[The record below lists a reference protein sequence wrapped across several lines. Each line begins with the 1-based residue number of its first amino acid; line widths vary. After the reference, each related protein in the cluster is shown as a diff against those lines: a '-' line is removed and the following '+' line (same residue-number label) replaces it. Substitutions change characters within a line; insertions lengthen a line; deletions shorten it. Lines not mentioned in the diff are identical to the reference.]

1 MPKITPLP
9 LTRGVTT
16 PSLPKIEVNQTGI
29 DWLQWSMEWPHEIS
43 SWPDDPKESAKI
55 IRMAMPPCEQ
65 LIVLGEVIAPFPGYS
80 NGTTA
85 THARIFWHTTRRD
98 QHIGVVMTGDDLRG
112 LIGIAFPQ
120 RALLDWVVTNCRTIT
135 RMDLAVDIKGHD
147 LDPSTLILAYRG
159 GWLRTIAQNVKE
171 LTSHIRIDDRT
182 LTGKSVYFGS
192 RMSDRQLRVYD
203 KGAQMGVSEG
213 EWLRIE
219 IQLRHDRANNVAKLC
234 LTDGIGP
241 TTQAAIRAYVHCP
254 GCSWWDQA
262 TSGATVE
269 FDPIG
274 RKDTNTEK
282 WLYNVVM
289 PQIWRVMKAQQK
301 RGENT
306 LHNKLAD
313 LMKSFDQWVEHGEDD
328 TTD

>member
-1 MPKITPLP
+1 MPKPTPQP

-16 PSLPKIEVNQTGI
+16 PSLPKIEVSQTGI
-29 DWLQWSMEWPHEIS
+29 DWLQWSVEWPHEIS
-43 SWPDDPKESAKI
+43 SWPTDPAQALEVLS
-55 IRMAMPPCEQ
+55 MALPPCDE
-65 LIVLGEVIAPFPGYS
+65 LTILGEVIAPLPGYS

-112 LIGIAFPQ
+112 LIGVAYPQ
-120 RALLDWVVTNCRTIT
+120 RALLEWVVTNCRAIT
-135 RMDLAVDIKGHD
+135 RMDLAVDVKGQA
-147 LDPSTLILAYRG
+147 LDPSALILAYRG
-159 GWLRTIAQNVKE
+159 GWLKTIAQNVKE
-171 LTSHIRIDDRT
+171 MTSHTKTDTGT

-192 RMSDRQLRVYD
+192 RMSDRQIRVYD
-203 KGAQMGVSEG
+203 KGAQLGISEG
-213 EWLRIE
+213 EWIRIE
-219 IQLRHDRANNVAKLC
+219 IQLRHDRAMNVARLC

-254 GCSWWDQA
+254 GCSWWEQA

-282 WLYNVVM
+282 WLYNVAL
-289 PQIWRVMKAQQK
+289 PAIWRTMETQKK

-306 LHNKLAD
+306 LHDKLVMLLKD
-313 LMKSFDQWVEHGEDD
+313 FDSQIPPEAIVKDA
-328 TTD
+328 